1 MSTTHSSL
9 STYRATETESLSD
22 ELYRELSD
30 LYLDGL
36 YLQAF
41 EKTKSPVETWTGKKS
56 RVLGARLANNLGSP
70 RVGRTLIRLA
80 ERIYPHE
87 PEVIYFHAHSM
98 LSRRGIYESLKR
110 IQKQGDLPNATEVVQ
125 ADWFALRALLY
136 SIFRDFENADYWM
149 DRALEMQGDRPW
161 IHVQHSL
168 VLDMQDRPKESFAA
182 ARKRFSFGHRIA

>member
-1 MSTTHSSL
+1 MSTTHPSL

-41 EKTKSPVETWTGKKS
+41 EKTKSIGPVETWTGKKS
-56 RVLGARLANNLGSP
+56 RVLGTRLANNLGSP

-136 SIFRDFENADYWM
+136 SIFRDFENTDHWM

-161 IHVQHSL
+161 IRSRWIL
-168 VLDMQDRPKESFAA
+168 T
-182 ARKRFSFGHRIA
+182 IA